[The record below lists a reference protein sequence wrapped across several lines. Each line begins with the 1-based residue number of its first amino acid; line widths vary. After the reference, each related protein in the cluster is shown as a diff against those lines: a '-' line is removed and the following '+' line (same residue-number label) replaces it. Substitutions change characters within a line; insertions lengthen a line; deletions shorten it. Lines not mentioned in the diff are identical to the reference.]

1 MNLTDIK
8 RIFRSGFLGFWRN
21 GFVSLAS
28 VLVIT
33 ITLFVA
39 GSLIFFN
46 AIMDAS
52 LEQIQNKVDID
63 VYFLTTA
70 TEDEIS
76 SVELSLKALP
86 EVVSV
91 MYISRDEALQQF
103 RERHADDFLTLQA
116 LEELG
121 DNPLGASLNVRA
133 KDPSHYESIA
143 RFLEDQQALEA
154 GGTQIIDKINYYQ
167 NKPAIDKL
175 SKVIASV
182 EVLGAAVVIIL
193 ALITIVITFNTVRL
207 AIYTS
212 REEISVMRL
221 VGASNRYIRG
231 PFLVEGGMRGV
242 FSAILVIIMF
252 YPLTFWLGGET
263 SLFFGGI
270 NVFDYY
276 IGNFGKIFGIIFS
289 LGILL
294 GVVSSFFAVRRYI
307 SKKYL
312 KL

>member
-231 PFLVEGGMRGV
+231 PFLVEGGMSGV